1 MLGNEN
7 QVSGAKVAIDG
18 CGILV
23 VYDDRDYAEAQAE
36 VLELNGYAPIVAH
49 SFNGA
54 LEAVSDSRP
63 RAFCE

>member
-36 VLELNGYAPIVAH
+36 VLELNGYAPIVVRTP
-49 SFNGA
+49 
-54 LEAVSDSRP
+54 EQ
-63 RAFCE
+63 